1 MEVLDNMPKSKQQ
14 TIEFRS
20 YDLPEYFPVL
30 LLSGEQWRISDI
42 PSGTLHFHNC
52 LEIGLCETDSGTMEF
67 MGEKRSFHAGDV
79 TIVANNISHTTYSDP
94 GCASKW
100 SYIFVDIQS
109 LLEPLFPLSALEH
122 SAELNKMIHNYY
134 GILPRSEYPDIY
146 NLVTAAIC
154 ELRRKGSNYE
164 FSVRGLLMALIVK
177 LFPIYKE
184 YELTASEHP
193 HENALVIAPAIDYI
207 QEHYMEDFVM
217 EDLAAMCSLSPTHF
231 RRLFTAIVGDGPLR
245 YLNHIRVQKASVL
258 LRTTEMPI
266 LNISDEV
273 GFHSLSSFN
282 RHFLEDFG
290 EAPRDWR
297 KKVVATQSRSI
308 MKFAGWMVPPSV
320 RQGAR

>member
-1 MEVLDNMPKSKQQ
+1 MSKNRRA
-14 TIEFRS
+14 TVEFRS

-42 PSGTLHFHNC
+42 PSESLHFHNC

-67 MGEKRSFHAGDV
+67 MDSKERFHAGDI

-94 GCASKW
+94 GRSSKW
-100 SYIFVDIQS
+100 SYIFVDVQA

-122 SAELNKMIHNYY
+122 SEELIRMLHDFY
-134 GILPRSEYPDIY
+134 GILPRAEYPDIY
-146 NLVTAAIC
+146 NLVAAAIC
-154 ELRRKGSNYE
+154 ELRNKESNYE
-164 FSVRGLLMALIVK
+164 FSVRGLVMSMLVK
-177 LFPIYKE
+177 LLPVYKKQT
-184 YELTASEHP
+184 LLASEHP

-207 QEHYMEDFVM
+207 QEHYMQDFTM
-217 EDLAAMCSLSPTHF
+217 EDLALLCNLSPTHF
-231 RRLFTAIVGDGPLR
+231 RRLFTSIVGDGPLK

-297 KKVVATQSRSI
+297 KKVVATQNRNV
-308 MKFAGWMVPPSV
+308 MKFAGWMVPPKERERAV
-320 RQGAR
+320 MRL